1 MNIHNILDASKRLI
15 EDQFGIHVRRQ
26 VNRTIPNE
34 AINVTKKVVF
44 VAVPK
49 TGSTSVRSQTRE
61 VGKSIL
67 YHPHL
72 NYVQLRDVFYIYQLR
87 AHLRKNHDYP
97 TTGILTDEAFRKA
110 SEETFNSYFKF
121 AGVRNPWA
129 RAVSLYSRRE
139 DVRLREKM
147 TFEEF
152 CEQHFYASD
161 TCRNCTLHKN
171 QYDWLCDEKGINQM
185 DYVYKLE
192 DFDQAI
198 QDVRELTN
206 GRINLERVNRN
217 RNPSSKSRTYQ
228 NMYNDKCRN
237 IIATRFEK
245 DIDTFKFTF

>member
-1 MNIHNILDASKRLI
+1 MDAKELLLTSKRFI
-15 EDQFGIHVRRQ
+15 EDRFGLQIRKKVTY
-26 VNRTIPNE
+26 TIPNE

-49 TGSTSVRSQTRE
+49 TGSTSVRSQIRE
-61 VGKSIL
+61 TGKTVL

-72 NYVQLRDVFYIYQLR
+72 NYVQLKEVFYIHQLR
-87 AHLRKNHDYP
+87 SHLRENHSFP
-97 TTGILTDEAFRKA
+97 TTGILTDQDFRTM
-110 SEETFNSYFKF
+110 SEDTFDTYFKF

-139 DVRLREKM
+139 DVQLRQRM

-152 CEQHFYASD
+152 CEQHNYASD
-161 TCRNCTLHKN
+161 TCRNCTLHRN
-171 QYDWLCDEKGINQM
+171 QLDWLCDEDGVNKM

-198 QDVRELTN
+198 EDVRELTN
-206 GRINLERVNRN
+206 GRIELEKVNRN
-217 RNPSSKSRTYQ
+217 KNPNSRSRNYRE
-228 NMYNDKCRN
+228 MYNDKSRKL
-237 IIATRFEK
+237 IASRFEK